1 MESGGPEVGCMGGWG
16 FPRLRRRLPSWPLW
30 PRLLLQPQGTSS
42 GCTPAPGFAEISML
56 GHNLP
61 RSLQPPLL
69 APPPPGPK
77 RGITRWADSLDL
89 SSLATLFPSLPNQSP
104 GSTGHPSSPETHPS
118 SKPCSLPWAPSL
130 GVHGVAAILSCWL
143 SPRYLCSQ
151 GNSGHSCL
159 QTCPFSILSIPEI
172 GTTICS
178 NPQPRNPSWLLFSSP
193 PTSDAKAEAL
203 ILSPLVAKSQLI
215 GKRP

>member
-1 MESGGPEVGCMGGWG
+1 MESGGPEVGFMGGWG
-16 FPRLRRRLPSWPLW
+16 FPRLRRMLPCGPGSSCSRRAPALCA
-30 PRLLLQPQGTSS
+30 PQPH
-42 GCTPAPGFAEISML
+42 GFAEISML

-77 RGITRWADSLDL
+77 RGKTRWADSLDL
-89 SSLATLFPSLPNQSP
+89 SSLATLFPSLPSQSP
-104 GSTGHPSSPETHPS
+104 GSTGHPPSPETHSS

-159 QTCPFSILSIPEI
+159 QTCPFSILSIPET

-178 NPQPRNPSWLLFSSP
+178 NPQPRNHS
-193 PTSDAKAEAL
+193 
-203 ILSPLVAKSQLI
+203 
-215 GKRP
+215 